1 MNKLKG
7 FTLIEVLLAVLIISI
22 LLLIII
28 SNLFVRKDV
37 VKNEVDNINYK
48 STNKDKKFIVI
59 LFINILQPFSTSI
72 LLL

>member
-7 FTLIEVLLAVLIISI
+7 FTLVEVLSAVLIISI

-37 VKNEVDNINYK
+37 VKDEVDNINYD
-48 STNKDKKFIVI
+48 N
-59 LFINILQPFSTSI
+59 LFNAVNIYYNEYSHI
-72 LLL
+72 ENWKEYK

>member
-7 FTLIEVLLAVLIISI
+7 FTLVEVLSAVLIISI

-37 VKNEVDNINYK
+37 VKMK
-48 STNKDKKFIVI
+48 
-59 LFINILQPFSTSI
+59 
-72 LLL
+72 